1 MQWAKQSPS
10 FVVSLSFALAI
21 VILIFDLS
29 LPLGVAAGAPY
40 IVLVLLGYFA
50 PWYYI
55 YLMAVFATILTII
68 GYFASPEGC
77 IPWIVLTN
85 RGLTLFAI
93 WMTAII
99 GAYIQNSEK
108 KFRTEQGKAQAQ
120 LTILSRAIE
129 QSPVSVIITDTQGN
143 IEYVNPKFTKVS
155 GYSFKEIIGQNTRI
169 LKSGETPSEEYKAL
183 WETLTFGCEWHGV
196 FHNVKKNGELY
207 WESASISPVL
217 NVDGDI
223 THYIAVKED
232 ITEQL
237 ETEKQLSHA
246 LKLEAIGQLTSGI
259 AHDFNNLLTIITG
272 NLQLLME
279 DESNIDEKETNEI
292 LNDVYSA
299 AKDGEE
305 LIQRLLLL
313 LRKTK
318 PQARNIQVNEVIM
331 ELRRVLDRMLGE
343 DIEVTINL
351 SEDVKT
357 IFTDSNQLE
366 SAILNLAVNARD
378 AMPKG
383 GEFNIET
390 GLRKVDLNSIDKLP
404 NLTTGNYIVITA
416 SDTGTGM
423 DEEVAARASEP
434 FYTTKVAG
442 KGSGLGLS
450 MVYNFT
456 KQSGGDLLIES
467 TLGVG
472 TAITLFLA
480 ESTHVIEE
488 DKIQKLPESIPRG
501 TETILVVEDN
511 KNVRRFAVRSLQNL
525 GYRVVETDNADTAM
539 EVISD
544 QGHSMDLLF
553 SDIVIPGDKNG
564 HELALWSREQLPELK
579 VALTTGLR
587 TELFDEQTIHD
598 DELPLL
604 RKPYSLERLALFI
617 RKQLDTHQIQ
627 N

>member
-10 FVVSLSFALAI
+10 FVVGLSFALAT

-40 IVLVLLGYFA
+40 ILLVLIGYFA

-68 GYFASPEGC
+68 GYFASPEGG
-77 IPWIVLTN
+77 IPWIVLSN

-93 WMTAII
+93 WVTAII
-99 GAYIQNSEK
+99 GAYIQKTEK
-108 KFRTEQGKAQAQ
+108 KFRTDQGKAQEQ
-120 LTILSRAIE
+120 LAILSRAIE

-143 IEYVNPKFTKVS
+143 IEYVNPKFTEVT
-155 GYSFKEIIGQNTRI
+155 GYLYDEVIGLNTRI
-169 LKSGETPSEEYKAL
+169 LKSGETPSDEYKSL
-183 WETLTFGCEWHGV
+183 WQTISSGGEWRGV
-196 FHNVKKNGELY
+196 FHNVKKNGELF
-207 WESASISPVL
+207 WESASVSPVK
-217 NVDGDI
+217 NIDGEI
-223 THYIAVKED
+223 THYLAVKED

-279 DESNIDEKETNEI
+279 EEGNIDEKEMNEI
-292 LNDVYSA
+292 LTDVYSA
-299 AKDGEE
+299 AKDGGE

-313 LRKTK
+313 LRKSK
-318 PQARNIQVNEVIM
+318 PQTKQIEVNAVVL

-343 DIEVTINL
+343 DIEVGINL
-351 SEDVKT
+351 NEDVKT
-357 IFTDSNQLE
+357 IFTDPNQLE

-378 AMPKG
+378 AMPNG
-383 GEFNIET
+383 GEFKIET
-390 GLRKVDLNSIDKLP
+390 ALRKVDISSIDKLP
-404 NLTTGNYIVITA
+404 NLTPGNYVVITA
-416 SDTGTGM
+416 SDNGTGM
-423 DEEVAARASEP
+423 DEEVAARAREP
-434 FYTTKVAG
+434 FYTTKMAG

-467 TLGVG
+467 TPGVG
-472 TAITLFLA
+472 TAITMFLA
-480 ESTHVIEE
+480 ESTHAVEK
-488 DKIQKLPESIPRG
+488 DKLKKLTESIPRG

-525 GYRVVETDNADTAM
+525 GYRIVETDNSDVAM
-539 EVISD
+539 EIISTE
-544 QGHSMDLLF
+544 GHSMDLLF
-553 SDIVIPGDKNG
+553 SDIMIPGRKNG
-564 HELALWSREQLPELK
+564 YELALWSRKQLPELK

-587 TELFDEQTIHD
+587 TELLDEQEIHD

-604 RKPYSLERLALFI
+604 RKPYTLEKLAQFI
-617 RKQLDTHQIQ
+617 HNQMETDDT
-627 N
+627 